1 MALSPEGAATIMQF
15 LERVPTTG
23 TQEAAALLRCL
34 AELKTC
40 IPQQQPPGKTPPPA
54 PPPKKKAARKKR

>member
-1 MALSPEGAATIMQF
+1 MAMTPEGAQVTIQF

-34 AELKTC
+34 AELKSC
-40 IPQQQPPGKTPPPA
+40 IPHQQPPGKTPPPV
-54 PPPKKKAARKKR
+54 PKKKATRKKK